1 MTATTTLTNR
11 EIAALLDEIAYWR
24 QLRGDNPFRVAAY
37 RRAAVSVRQADQPL
51 SVIYQRH
58 GLAGLRQL
66 PGVGASLGRRL
77 GEIVRTGRSRLLDR
91 LKSAGPTD
99 LLTTLPNIGPR
110 LAQRIESSLGT
121 TSLDELLR
129 AARDGRLR
137 RVEGLGRKR
146 VEAIRESLAS
156 RLGADPA
163 VKAVTKS
170 YDVTPVAELLDVD
183 RQYRQQ
189 ARRGTLLRVAP
200 RRFNPAGVAWLPV
213 LRTERNGRQYLAHFT
228 NTARSH
234 QTGHTADWV
243 IVFREDKHA
252 FGQWTVITASHGPL
266 TGKRVVRG
274 REHECQQHYNRRPK
288 AQMQLPEMEAD

>member
-1 MTATTTLTNR
+1 MTLSNR
-11 EIAALLDEIAYWR
+11 QIANLLDEIAHWR

-37 RRAAVSVRQADQPL
+37 RRAAVSVRNCDQPL
-51 SVIYQRH
+51 AVIFARD

-77 GEIVRTGRSRLLDR
+77 SEIVRTGHSRLLDR

-99 LLTTLPNIGPR
+99 LLTTLPNVGPR

-121 TSLDELLR
+121 SSLDELLR

-137 RVEGLGRKR
+137 RVAGLGRKR

-163 VKAVTKS
+163 MRTTATT
-170 YDVTPVAELLDVD
+170 YDATPVAELLDVD

-200 RRFNPAGVAWLPV
+200 RRFNPAGVAWLPI
-213 LRTERNGRQYLAHFT
+213 LRTERKGRQYLAHFT
-228 NTARSH
+228 NSVRSH
-234 QTGHTADWV
+234 QTGHVYDWV
-243 IVFREDKHA
+243 IIFREDKDA
-252 FGQWTVITASHGPL
+252 IGQWTLITATHGPL
-266 TGKRVVRG
+266 AGKRVVRG
-274 REHECQQHYNRRPK
+274 RERECQQHYNRRQPL
-288 AQMQLPEMEAD
+288 QMHLPEMDED